1 MNKIELNHWFLKE
14 NEISIS
20 LMRFHARISILK
32 NNQFIYFQTIINE
45 EDNELTFNFYSI
57 EDAISFVEQ
66 EVTKS
71 KNTDEIIEKYILKFE
86 SGKYG
91 KPLSK
96 KVRKLK

>member
-20 LMRFHARISILK
+20 LMRFHARINILK
-32 NNQFIYFQTIINE
+32 NNQFIYFQTIING

-57 EDAISFVEQ
+57 EDAMSVVEQ
-66 EVTKS
+66 VVAKS
-71 KNTDEIIEKYILKFE
+71 KNTNEIIEKYILMFE
-86 SGKYG
+86 KEKYE
-91 KPLSK
+91 KTLSK